1 MFWCGRFFGAVDI
14 LVQSMFWCGLCFGAV
29 DILVQYVLVRS
40 MFWCGSMFWCSQ
52 CFGAVDVLDWSKFC
66 AVDEGR
72 RPEKLFLYFR
82 NSIKSV

>member
-1 MFWCGRFFGAVDI
+1 MFCRVRCVGAVDVLVWLMFWCG
-14 LVQSMFWCGLCFGAV
+14 QCFGVV
-29 DILVQYVLVRS
+29 DVLMQS
-40 MFWCGSMFWCSQ
+40 IYWCSQ